1 MSYPISMFRSAF
13 PPFLACGV
21 VAAALMLAPV
31 GQMVD
36 PWLYYDLPFVTIAAL
51 VLIGLASVWFGN
63 SDVGW
68 RFADLGQA
76 ILIAAFFGL
85 ALSLLSQQ
93 LLHTRWVVWGLF
105 QLNDAS
111 DFLNSSIKY
120 LIEGS
125 FITPRGRVVSNLLYA
140 GLLDVTK
147 FDLRESM
154 WIITSITMMST
165 LALAGVLTRC
175 MGVGVGLVGTF
186 VLLQFAYEHIGGTT
200 TELPGLAFGLS
211 ATALLI
217 FGARNGRPAAVICG
231 YAILC
236 LAMITRIG
244 AALVLPGVL
253 IWSIFFLPPL
263 FGRRWM
269 VAVVGL
275 AITVLVL
282 IGNSTLTKQISPQS
296 GGSFVNAID
305 SWYAVIVEGQLLLN
319 QRSEDSVIPVTRW
332 VQIYNDHPELTTL
345 PMAERPQK
353 KQEILFA
360 ALKNSPAAAI
370 AGSVQ
375 EIVRY
380 VGDFLMFRFVEIK
393 PAKILLTFLALVG
406 VSSALISA
414 RRVKDPVGGLLVIS
428 SVALLFSQPFLYGGE
443 SRVPAPTVG
452 LLAALAGL
460 GWIACSKA
468 VRRRFAKASDPRTLL
483 GRGGE
488 GVFAWVALIPMLALV
503 AVIAMGFVA
512 GGTWRASMPASLGAG
527 ACGAWCRVCADD
539 RQGKRRLVHH
549 DRWRRRAF
557 L

>member
-1 MSYPISMFRSAF
+1 
-13 PPFLACGV
+13 
-21 VAAALMLAPV
+21 
-31 GQMVD
+31 
-36 PWLYYDLPFVTIAAL
+36 
-51 VLIGLASVWFGN
+51 
-63 SDVGW
+63 
-68 RFADLGQA
+68 
-76 ILIAAFFGL
+76 
-85 ALSLLSQQ
+85 
-93 LLHTRWVVWGLF
+93 
-105 QLNDAS
+105 
-111 DFLNSSIKY
+111 
-120 LIEGS
+120 
-125 FITPRGRVVSNLLYA
+125 
-140 GLLDVTK
+140 
-147 FDLRESM
+147 M
-154 WIITSITMMST
+154 WIITSITVMST

-244 AALVLPGVL
+244 AALVLPGIL
-253 IWSIFFLPPL
+253 IWSVYFLPPL

-296 GGSFVNAID
+296 GGSFVNAIN

-319 QRSEDSVIPVTRW
+319 QRREDSVIPVTRW

-353 KQEILFA
+353 KQEILLA

-393 PAKILLTFLALVG
+393 PAKIFITFLALVG
-406 VSSALISA
+406 VSSAWISA
-414 RRVKDPVGGLLVIS
+414 RRVKDPVGGLLVS
-428 SVALLFSQPFLYGGE
+428 SSLALLFS
-443 SRVPAPTVG
+443 
-452 LLAALAGL
+452 
-460 GWIACSKA
+460 
-468 VRRRFAKASDPRTLL
+468 
-483 GRGGE
+483 
-488 GVFAWVALIPMLALV
+488 
-503 AVIAMGFVA
+503 
-512 GGTWRASMPASLGAG
+512 
-527 ACGAWCRVCADD
+527 
-539 RQGKRRLVHH
+539 
-549 DRWRRRAF
+549 
-557 L
+557 